1 MITKND
7 CYLLLAELNALG
19 VDTSIPIKELS
30 ASGNLPISVIKFIND
45 NRQLD
50 LTSFYE
56 KIRRSYNNKKSTLY
70 INIMKEIE
78 QPQDVLTTL
87 SSLLNQILIYN
98 KNAENK
104 QLFLRHSRA
113 NEITKVLNCYFKDY
127 DLTNCV
133 KLIKLIKAD
142 IKALES
148 TYRNN

>member
-7 CYLLLAELNALG
+7 CYLLLAELNSMG
-19 VDTSIPIKELS
+19 IDTSSPIEELS
-30 ASGNLPISVIKFIND
+30 NSSVLPISVIKFIND

-50 LTSFYE
+50 LTAFYE

-70 INIMKEIE
+70 INIMKEID
-78 QPQDVLTTL
+78 QPQEVLTTL

-104 QLFLRHSRA
+104 QLFLKHSRA
-113 NEITKVLNCYFKDY
+113 NEITKVLAYYFKDY

-133 KLIKLIKAD
+133 KLIRLIKAD

-148 TYRNN
+148 TYRTN

>member
-7 CYLLLAELNALG
+7 CYLLLAELNSIG
-19 VDTSIPIKELS
+19 VDTSAPIRELS
-30 ASGNLPISVIKFIND
+30 MSNSLPINVIKFINN

-50 LTSFYE
+50 LTAFYE
-56 KIRRSYNNKKSTLY
+56 RIRKSYNNKKSTLY
-70 INIMKEIE
+70 INIMKEVE

-87 SSLLNQILIYN
+87 SSLLNQILIYS

-113 NEITKVLNCYFKDY
+113 NEVTKVLSYYFKDY
-127 DLTNCV
+127 DLTNCI
-133 KLIKLIKAD
+133 KLIRLIKAD

-148 TYRNN
+148 TYRTN